1 VGKKILIADDELRLR
16 ILISDF
22 LILEGY
28 TVLEAKDGRE
38 ALTIFNKTPD
48 LQMVILDVM
57 MPYYDGWQVCREIR
71 KASNVPII
79 MVTAKDT
86 EPDELV
92 GFTAGADE
100 YITKPFSPT
109 IFVARVNALYN
120 RTYPN
125 HKSDIITK
133 GIITID
139 LQKHTVTVDGTL
151 INLSSTEYKLLT
163 YLIENE
169 GRVMTRDSLLDHVW
183 GYDYDGTD
191 RTVDTHM
198 NRLRT
203 KLIRGGDTIKT
214 VRGYGYRFEVNADEF
229 H

>member
-1 VGKKILIADDELRLR
+1 MHKKILIADDELRLR
-16 ILISDF
+16 ILIADF

-28 TVLEAKDGRE
+28 TVLEAKDGKE
-38 ALTIFNKTPD
+38 ALDIFRKTPD
-48 LQMVILDVM
+48 IEMVILDVM

-71 KASNVPII
+71 KTSHVPLI

-100 YITKPFSPT
+100 YITKPFSPS

-120 RTYPN
+120 RTYP
-125 HKSDIITK
+125 HYKKDVLIR
-133 GIITID
+133 GVITID
-139 LQKHTVTVDGTL
+139 LQKHTVSVDGIL
-151 INLSSTEYKLLT
+151 INLSHTEYKILT
-163 YLIENE
+163 FLMENE
-169 GRVMTRDSLLDHVW
+169 GRVITRDSLLDHVW

-191 RTVDTHM
+191 RTVDTHI

-203 KLIRGGDTIKT
+203 KMLNGGDHIKT
-214 VRGYGYRFEVNADEF
+214 VRGYGYKFEVNAHEL

>member
-1 VGKKILIADDELRLR
+1 MHKKILIADDELRLR
-16 ILISDF
+16 ILIADF

-28 TVLEAKDGRE
+28 TVLEAKDGKE
-38 ALTIFNKTPD
+38 ALDIFRKTPD
-48 LQMVILDVM
+48 IEMVILDVM

-71 KASNVPII
+71 KTSHVPII

-100 YITKPFSPT
+100 YITKPFSPS

-120 RTYPN
+120 RTYP
-125 HKSDIITK
+125 HYKKDVLIR
-133 GIITID
+133 GVITID
-139 LQKHTVTVDGTL
+139 LQKHAVSVDGVL
-151 INLSSTEYKLLT
+151 INLSHTEYKILT
-163 YLIENE
+163 FLMENE

-191 RTVDTHM
+191 RTVDTHI

-203 KLIRGGDTIKT
+203 KMLNGGDHIKT
-214 VRGYGYRFEVNADEF
+214 VRGYGYKFEVNAHEL